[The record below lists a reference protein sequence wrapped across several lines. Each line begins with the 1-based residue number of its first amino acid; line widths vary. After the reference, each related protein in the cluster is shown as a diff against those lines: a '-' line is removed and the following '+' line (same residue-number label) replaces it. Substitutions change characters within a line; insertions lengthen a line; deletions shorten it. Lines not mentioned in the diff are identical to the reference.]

1 MPRIYLSARGEP
13 VDFDAL
19 LIKQKLAQAPV
30 NIDVAR
36 RQAFIDSKEGR
47 PARATPVLDAGT
59 LDNDVSISGRPT
71 INVIV
76 PTDEESI
83 ASTQQ
88 GVKVD
93 PKAKKSTN
101 SASE

>member
-47 PARATPVLDAGT
+47 STRPTPVLDGGP
-59 LDNDVSISGRPT
+59 LNNEVSVSGRPT
-71 INVIV
+71 VNVIV

-93 PKAKKSTN
+93 VKVKKSTN
-101 SASE
+101 STGE